1 MCLLNFVLHI
11 QQRAP
16 AQRVPLCKPHCPP
29 QWALSL
35 YRPVHRASDPCA
47 TESLIGTPMQPGL
60 HRRTRL
66 PEVVRPVRVR
76 RTGLSLRRRRALNPV
91 GGRQGGRPPTQTRG
105 CVGHA
110 LTTPGGGVSPPTPG
124 VCYIATSLSSPIRS
138 RRLPTALPSLP
149 TRARRLP
156 TARFCCHVF
165 AAVSAHSHQHDQR
178 RCAAFIR
185 RLRRRIDA
193 HMSFNIGASHSQQ
206 ELEPQR
212 NFAHARKSDGR

>member
-47 TESLIGTPMQPGL
+47 TESLIDTPMQPGL

-138 RRLPTALPSLP
+138 RRLPTSASIAPNTCASAPNSTFLLPC
-149 TRARRLP
+149 
-156 TARFCCHVF
+156 F
-165 AAVSAHSHQHDQR
+165 
-178 RCAAFIR
+178 
-185 RLRRRIDA
+185 RRRERA
-193 HMSFNIGASHSQQ
+193 
-206 ELEPQR
+206 
-212 NFAHARKSDGR
+212 FAPA